1 MDNQYG
7 RNFFDTNMNKIKI
20 KQLLILILFMIYLIL
35 LNELEKG
42 VIYWILIRYQGGF
55 FLWNRRM
62 LHS

>member
-1 MDNQYG
+1 M
-7 RNFFDTNMNKIKI
+7 T
-20 KQLLILILFMIYLIL
+20 LILFMLYLIL